1 MAAKMNLLF
10 VMPDLG
16 GGGAERS
23 LITILSL
30 IDYNRYEVDLK
41 LFHHSGIFLSQ
52 LPETVNLLEEE
63 PLLGAFSKGYPE
75 GKKRLAKIGYK
86 HLAILLLLRAICK
99 RMGIFRIE
107 RCIWAFLSRR
117 IVPSNKCYDVCIA
130 FLEEYATYYM
140 ADFVNATRKIAF
152 LHINYI
158 QARLNPR
165 FDVGFY
171 QRCDRIV
178 VVSQES
184 MDVFRAQFP
193 QFANKVCF
201 FENIL
206 PVQWIQQQG
215 SFLPDNLNSI
225 WFTGDMPVILT
236 VGRIE
241 RQKGYDIGLEA
252 IKLLN
257 QQGVSCQWFILGTG
271 SQQKKLKRKTIHYG
285 LQNRVIFLGI
295 DSNPYRYM
303 KACTLYFQPS
313 RWEGKPI
320 ATREAACFAKPMVVS
335 DIPPFQ
341 EIFREYP
348 GALLVPLSPED
359 FAKTIRMVLEQ
370 PTVSAELVRNN
381 ELLCKK
387 EQKGGITPFYRL
399 LIFDSEEEES
409 TGKQIGSE
417 K

>member
-1 MAAKMNLLF
+1 MAHKMKLLF

-30 IDYNRYEVDLK
+30 IDYSRYEVDLK

-52 LPETVNLLEEE
+52 LPETVNLLDEE

-75 GKKRLAKIGYK
+75 GKKRLAKLGHK
-86 HLAILLLLRAICK
+86 RMAILLLLRAICK
-99 RMGIFRIE
+99 RIGKFRIE
-107 RCIWAFLSRR
+107 HHIWSFLSKRV
-117 IVPSNKCYDVCIA
+117 VPLKKDYDVCIA
-130 FLEEYATYYM
+130 FLEEYPTYYM
-140 ADFVNATRKIAF
+140 VDFVNADRKISF
-152 LHINYI
+152 LHINYV
-158 QARLNPR
+158 QARLNPK

-171 QRCDRIV
+171 RKCNRIA

-184 MDVFRAQFP
+184 KDVFLSQFP
-193 QFANKVCF
+193 QFAERICL

-206 PVQWIQQQG
+206 PVQWIQQQA
-215 SFLPDNLNSI
+215 SLLPTKFQRFATDNV
-225 WFTGDMPVILT
+225 PAILT

-241 RQKGYDIGLEA
+241 RQKGYDIGLETM
-252 IKLLN
+252 KLLD
-257 QQGVSCQWFILGTG
+257 QQRIPCRWFILGTG
-271 SQQKKLKRKTIHYG
+271 SQQKKLKRKTIRYG
-285 LQNRVIFLGI
+285 LQNRVFFLGV

-320 ATREAACFAKPMVVS
+320 ATREATCFAKPMVVS

-341 EIFREYP
+341 EIFREHP
-348 GALLVPLSPED
+348 GALLVPLSATD
-359 FAKTIRMVLEQ
+359 FAKAIRKVLEQ
-370 PTVSAELVRNN
+370 PSLATELARNN
-381 ELLCKK
+381 KLLCEK
-387 EQKGGITPFYRL
+387 EQQGGITPFYRL
-399 LIFDSEEEES
+399 LACNPGKYES
-409 TGKQIGSE
+409 IPEQTLPE